1 MTQPASTTTKI
12 SNINSDLSSP
22 HKCVLCE
29 KMSFQTEKLLHMHM
43 LICRGKLEGSSTQIQ
58 GMITNIKE
66 DNKQTELFPTRV
78 SQNSQKKV
86 QLIIREGSFFALMA
100 KITPQ
105 AP

>member
-66 DNKQTELFPTRV
+66 DNKQTELFPTTV
-78 SQNSQKKV
+78 S
-86 QLIIREGSFFALMA
+86 
-100 KITPQ
+100 
-105 AP
+105 